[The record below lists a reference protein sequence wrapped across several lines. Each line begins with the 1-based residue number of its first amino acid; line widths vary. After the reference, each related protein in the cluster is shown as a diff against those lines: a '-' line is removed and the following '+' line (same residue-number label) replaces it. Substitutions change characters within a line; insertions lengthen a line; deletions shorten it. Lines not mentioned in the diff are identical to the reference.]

1 MLKEPDSIIVV
12 HPAGEEHTTRQ
23 ATCGVAVYS
32 DRQAGP
38 PYPPTPLVG
47 VGMVVVSVSWTAH
60 GAAVYISPDL
70 LNLLR
75 IVAFGIFA
83 SSLFPGGRHCL
94 VINIISIVTLA
105 LNIKTM
111 KQNLKHDYQ

>member
-23 ATCGVAVYS
+23 GQATCGVAV
-32 DRQAGP
+32 
-38 PYPPTPLVG
+38 
-47 VGMVVVSVSWTAH
+47 SVCWAAH
-60 GAAVYISPDL
+60 GAAVYISTDL

-75 IVAFGIFA
+75 IVSFGIVA
-83 SSLFPGGRHCL
+83 SSLFPGGLHCL
-94 VINIISIVTLA
+94 VINIISMVTLA